1 MIIGITGRF
10 YNKNNNG
17 KIFYIN
23 KEFKD
28 IFDKLNITLF
38 PIVSLNNI
46 EEVCNICDG
55 LILSGSAIDVNPSL
69 YGENNIDLIYDGE
82 DKLDYALID
91 IFSKKNK
98 PILGICR
105 GIQILNVYFGG
116 TLYQD
121 IPNHTLKN
129 SNGEKLMHYIN
140 IAQDSFLYKCYKDK
154 ANVTSTHHQAIKDVA
169 GCFKVTGISEDNI
182 IEGIEYNNII
192 GVQFH
197 PEYMNDINFF
207 DMYIKEYVKK

>member
-1 MIIGITGRF
+1 MKYDYKYKGLAENVKEILGEYDGVVVPGGFGNRGIE
-10 YNKNNNG
+10 G
-17 KIFYIN
+17 KINCIQY
-23 KEFKD
+23 
-28 IFDKLNITLF
+28 
-38 PIVSLNNI
+38 VR
-46 EEVCNICDG
+46 
-55 LILSGSAIDVNPSL
+55 
-69 YGENNIDLIYDGE
+69 ENNIDLIYDGE
-82 DKLDYALID
+82 DELDYALID

-121 IPNHTLKN
+121 IPNHALKN

-140 IAQDSFLYKCYKDK
+140 ITRDSFLYKCYKDK

-169 GCFKVTGISEDNI
+169 SCFKVTGISEDNI

-207 DMYIKEYVKK
+207 DMYIKEYIKK